1 MIKRSKPRKLI
12 IIIYRETY
20 ILNTLNNELIKV
32 GKEID
37 KTLLSYLK
45 KKKISQKRLS
55 DSLLYSSIGSGKR
68 LRAFMLIETAKAF
81 SRLKTSNDTLIIAT
95 ALELIHTYSLI
106 HDDLPSMDN
115 SFLRRGKKTS
125 HIEFDEATAILLGDG
140 LQSLAFE
147 MISSCDVD
155 FQNDTKLK
163 IINELS
169 QSIGFNGMVGGQMM
183 DLVSEG
189 RYNQLSPDEKY
200 VTKTQKLK
208 TGALIV
214 FSLKAG
220 GLIGGANSE
229 ELEILE
235 KFGEK
240 IGLAFQIVD
249 DILDCTSSEGV
260 LGKSVDADFKLGKM
274 TFVTLLGLEES
285 KIKVNKLIKEAKLE
299 ISKIP
304 KDVEKLIMLAEFVEY
319 RKN

>member
-1 MIKRSKPRKLI
+1 MKTINNDLVKLGKI
-12 IIIYRETY
+12 ID
-20 ILNTLNNELIKV
+20 N
-32 GKEID
+32 
-37 KTLLSYLK
+37 TLLSYLK

-55 DSLLYSSIGSGKR
+55 DSLLYSSLGSGKR

-81 SRLKTSNDTLIIAT
+81 GSLEPSNDTLIIAT

-106 HDDLPSMDN
+106 HDDLPCMDN
-115 SFLRRGKKTS
+115 SSLRRGKKTS

-147 MISSCDVD
+147 MISSHDLG
-155 FQNDTKLK
+155 FQNDVKLK
-163 IINELS
+163 IISELS
-169 QSIGFNGMVGGQMM
+169 RSIGFNGMVGGQMM

-189 RYNQLSPDEKY
+189 RYNKLSPDEKY
-200 VTKTQKLK
+200 ITQTQKLK
-208 TGALIV
+208 TGALII

-220 GLIGGANSE
+220 GIIGGANIE
-229 ELEILE
+229 ELKVLE

-249 DILDCTSSEGV
+249 DILDCTSSEGI
-260 LGKSVDADFKLGKM
+260 LGKSVDADLKSGKM
-274 TFVTLLGLEES
+274 TFVTLLGLEQS
-285 KIKVNKLIKEAKLE
+285 KLKVRKLIEEAKKE

-304 KDVEKLIMLAEFVEY
+304 KNTEKLMMLAEFVEY

>member
-1 MIKRSKPRKLI
+1 MN
-12 IIIYRETY
+12 Y
-20 ILNTLNNELIKV
+20 ILDTFNNELIKV

-37 KTLLSYLK
+37 KTLLSFLK
-45 KKKISQKRLS
+45 ENKISENRLY

-68 LRAFMLIETAKAF
+68 LRAFMLIETSKVF
-81 SRLKTSNDTLIIAT
+81 SSMEISNDTLIVAT

-125 HIEFDEATAILLGDG
+125 HMEFDEATAILLGDG

-147 MISSCDVD
+147 MISSS
-155 FQNDTKLK
+155 NLGLKENTKLK
-163 IINELS
+163 IISDLS

-183 DLVSEG
+183 DLISEG
-189 RYNQLSPDEKY
+189 RYNQFSPDEKY
-200 VTKTQKLK
+200 IMQTQKLK
-208 TGALIV
+208 TGALIT

-220 GLIGGANSE
+220 GLIGGANKE
-229 ELEILE
+229 ELIILE

-240 IGLAFQIVD
+240 IGLAFQIID
-249 DILDCTSSEGV
+249 DILDCTSSENE
-260 LGKSVDADFKLGKM
+260 LGKSVDADIKLGKT
-274 TFVTLLGLEES
+274 TFVTLLGLQES
-285 KIKVNKLIKEAKLE
+285 KNKVKKLIQEAKIE
-299 ISKIP
+299 ISKIS

>member
-1 MIKRSKPRKLI
+1 MN
-12 IIIYRETY
+12 Y
-20 ILNTLNNELIKV
+20 ILDTFNNELIKV

-37 KTLLSYLK
+37 KTLLSFLK
-45 KKKISQKRLS
+45 ENKISENRLY

-68 LRAFMLIETAKAF
+68 LRAFMLIETSKVF
-81 SRLKTSNDTLIIAT
+81 SSMEISNDTLIVAT

-125 HIEFDEATAILLGDG
+125 HMEFDEATAILLGDG

-147 MISSCDVD
+147 MISSS
-155 FQNDTKLK
+155 NLGLKENTKLK
-163 IINELS
+163 IISDLS

-183 DLVSEG
+183 DLISEG
-189 RYNQLSPDEKY
+189 RYNQISPDEKY
-200 VTKTQKLK
+200 IMQTQKLK
-208 TGALIV
+208 TGALIT

-220 GLIGGANSE
+220 GLIGGANKE
-229 ELEILE
+229 ELIILE

-249 DILDCTSSEGV
+249 DILDCTSSENE
-260 LGKSVDADFKLGKM
+260 LGKSVDVDIKLGKT
-274 TFVTLLGLEES
+274 TFVTLLGLQES
-285 KIKVNKLIKEAKLE
+285 KNKVKKLIQEAKIE
-299 ISKIP
+299 ISKIS

>member
-1 MIKRSKPRKLI
+1 LKTINNDLFKL
-12 IIIYRETY
+12 
-20 ILNTLNNELIKV
+20 
-32 GKEID
+32 GKIID

-55 DSLLYSSIGSGKR
+55 DSLLYSSLGSGKR

-81 SRLKTSNDTLIIAT
+81 GSLKPSNDTLIIAT

-106 HDDLPSMDN
+106 HDDLPCMDN
-115 SFLRRGKKTS
+115 SSLRRGKKTS

-147 MISSCDVD
+147 MISSHDLA
-155 FQNDTKLK
+155 FQNDVKLK
-163 IINELS
+163 IISELS
-169 QSIGFNGMVGGQMM
+169 RSIGFNGMVGGQMM

-189 RYNQLSPDEKY
+189 RYNKLSPNEKY
-200 VTKTQKLK
+200 ITQTQKLK
-208 TGALIV
+208 TGALII

-220 GLIGGANSE
+220 GIIGGANSE
-229 ELEILE
+229 ELKILE

-240 IGLAFQIVD
+240 IGLAFQIID
-249 DILDCTSSEGV
+249 DILDCTSTEGL
-260 LGKSVDADFKLGKM
+260 LGKSVDADLKSGKM
-274 TFVTLLGLEES
+274 TFVTLLGLEQS
-285 KIKVNKLIKEAKLE
+285 KLKVRKLIEEAKKE

-304 KDVEKLIMLAEFVEY
+304 KDTEKLMMLAEFVEY

>member
-1 MIKRSKPRKLI
+1 MKTINNDLFKL
-12 IIIYRETY
+12 
-20 ILNTLNNELIKV
+20 
-32 GKEID
+32 GKIID

-55 DSLLYSSIGSGKR
+55 DSLLYSSLGSGKR

-81 SRLKTSNDTLIIAT
+81 GSLKPSNDTLIIAT

-106 HDDLPSMDN
+106 HDDLPCMDN
-115 SFLRRGKKTS
+115 SSLRRGKKTS

-147 MISSCDVD
+147 MISSHDLG
-155 FQNDTKLK
+155 FQNDIKLK
-163 IINELS
+163 IISELS
-169 QSIGFNGMVGGQMM
+169 RSIGFNGMVGGQMM

-189 RYNQLSPDEKY
+189 RYNKLSPDEKY
-200 VTKTQKLK
+200 ITQTQELK
-208 TGALIV
+208 TGALII

-220 GLIGGANSE
+220 GIIGGANIE
-229 ELEILE
+229 ELKVLE

-260 LGKSVDADFKLGKM
+260 LGKSVDADLKSGKM
-274 TFVTLLGLEES
+274 TFVTLLGLEQS
-285 KIKVNKLIKEAKLE
+285 KLKVRKLIEEAKKE

-304 KDVEKLIMLAEFVEY
+304 KNTEKLMMLAEFVEY

>member
-1 MIKRSKPRKLI
+1 MKTINNDLVKL
-12 IIIYRETY
+12 
-20 ILNTLNNELIKV
+20 
-32 GKEID
+32 GKIID

-55 DSLLYSSIGSGKR
+55 DSLLYSSLGSGKR

-81 SRLKTSNDTLIIAT
+81 GLLKPSNDTLIIAT

-106 HDDLPSMDN
+106 HDDLPCMDN
-115 SFLRRGKKTS
+115 SSLRRGKKTS

-147 MISSCDVD
+147 MISSHDLG
-155 FQNDTKLK
+155 FQNDIKLK
-163 IINELS
+163 IISELS
-169 QSIGFNGMVGGQMM
+169 RSIGFNGMVGGQMM

-189 RYNQLSPDEKY
+189 RYNKLYPDEKY
-200 VTKTQKLK
+200 ITQTQKLK
-208 TGALIV
+208 TGALII

-220 GLIGGANSE
+220 GIIGGANIE
-229 ELEILE
+229 ELKVLE

-260 LGKSVDADFKLGKM
+260 LGKSVDADLKSGKM
-274 TFVTLLGLEES
+274 TFVTLLGLEQS
-285 KIKVNKLIKEAKLE
+285 KLKVRKLIEEAKKE

-304 KDVEKLIMLAEFVEY
+304 KDTEKLMMLAEFVEY